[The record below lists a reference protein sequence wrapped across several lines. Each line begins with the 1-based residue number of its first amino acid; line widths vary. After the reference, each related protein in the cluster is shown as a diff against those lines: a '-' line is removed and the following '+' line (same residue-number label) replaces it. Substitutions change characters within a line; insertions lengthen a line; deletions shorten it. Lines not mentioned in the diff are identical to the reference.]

1 MSATLRLPS
10 RIAAMMFRADDLVK
24 GGGWSGPEE
33 GSGREGRFGWLWVM
47 RA

>member
-1 MSATLRLPS
+1 MSATLRSLS

-24 GGGWSGPEE
+24 GGGCSGPEE